1 MSLTTSLSIITT
13 VVSNSSGQQPVEPFA
28 SPDTDLEQYADDK
41 GPAAIVLMQE
51 QIDAVQENADPDIDA
66 PMCVPMD
73 SPMLDLAPITD
84 LVNGTLILDSLPQM
98 PDIQLEIPAIAA
110 DAINVATEIYAEISG
125 ALNAALPLLSA
136 MPAMINNLANMPSM
150 IMGQVGAQ
158 IGAQIGGAL
167 DQVGLL
173 NPIMFGAKLG
183 VQAMQVH
190 SALSMLKNGNIS
202 SPAMMGALG
211 GSLQLA
217 TSVVP
222 SLGPTGASIMNASA
236 GVLGTINSVSNAAL
250 SAASSV
256 SAIQAAVSNPSTM
269 TPSIIANAT
278 SHAAYSVQ
286 SALSTISSQVQG

>member
-73 SPMLDLAPITD
+73 SPTLDLAPITD

>member
-73 SPMLDLAPITD
+73 SPTLDLAPITD

-222 SLGPTGASIMNASA
+222 SLGPTGASIINASA

>member
-1 MSLTTSLSIITT
+1 
-13 VVSNSSGQQPVEPFA
+13 
-28 SPDTDLEQYADDK
+28 
-41 GPAAIVLMQE
+41 
-51 QIDAVQENADPDIDA
+51 
-66 PMCVPMD
+66 
-73 SPMLDLAPITD
+73 
-84 LVNGTLILDSLPQM
+84 
-98 PDIQLEIPAIAA
+98 
-110 DAINVATEIYAEISG
+110 
-125 ALNAALPLLSA
+125 
-136 MPAMINNLANMPSM
+136 
-150 IMGQVGAQ
+150 
-158 IGAQIGGAL
+158 
-167 DQVGLL
+167 
-173 NPIMFGAKLG
+173 
-183 VQAMQVH
+183 MQVH

-202 SPAMMGALG
+202 GPAMMGVLG

>member
-51 QIDAVQENADPDIDA
+51 QIDAVLENADPDIDA